1 MLPVPLFDKTVV
13 AAVVPEPE
21 AVPVVEEAVTVYD
34 PSTDFVVEAT
44 EVSMTDAVEEVTA
57 SETVDVPEAGAEVA
71 FVPSVLVGPVF
82 VDVVS
87 MFVLV
92 PVTSLRV
99 VDVETEEMDTEADV
113 DTVSTLVAVV
123 LKDEL
128 DFSLCTDSLL
138 LVVADVSTGTVLV
151 DKAGDVSVPSTLRVE
166 TESELEDVVAA
177 EVFSVNVR
185 IPEAV
190 SVITTDLDSGDELVP
205 STDLVDSNDF
215 VS

>member
-1 MLPVPLFDKTVV
+1 MLLVPLFDKTVV

-34 PSTDFVVEAT
+34 PSTDFVMEAT

-99 VDVETEEMDTEADV
+99 GDVETEEMDTEADV

-123 LKDEL
+123 PTDEL
-128 DFSLCTDSLL
+128 DFSVCTDSLL
-138 LVVADVSTGTVLV
+138 LVIADVSTGAMLV

-166 TESELEDVVAA
+166 TGSELEDVVAA
-177 EVFSVNVR
+177 EVLSVDVR

-190 SVITTDLDSGDELVP
+190 SVTTTDVYSSDELVP